1 MAHFTILLGKS
12 ENGVPHP
19 DLENWRAVMDRN
31 IHIHEDD
38 QGNLHYLVGQFESPR
53 KARAY
58 FETLKSQGLA
68 PIKYFPLVD
77 DCMIPIG
84 WEGRLVIG
92 VKAREVE
99 PRHNEA

>member
-19 DLENWRAVMDRN
+19 NLEDWRGVIEQN
-31 IHIHEDD
+31 IHIHEDG
-38 QGNLHYLVGQFESPR
+38 QGNIHYLVGQFESPR

-58 FETLKSQGLA
+58 FESLIAQGLE

-77 DCMIPIG
+77 DCIIPIG

-99 PRHNEA
+99 PRRDEA